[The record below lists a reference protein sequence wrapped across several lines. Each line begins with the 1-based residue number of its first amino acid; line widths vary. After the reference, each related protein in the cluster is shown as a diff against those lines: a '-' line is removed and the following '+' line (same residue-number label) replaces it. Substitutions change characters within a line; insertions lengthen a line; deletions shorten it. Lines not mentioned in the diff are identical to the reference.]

1 MEAKEQVTGKI
12 KITDNAVEE
21 LVGYM
26 TTQVYGVVGMASP
39 SLKER
44 LLHLLSRDIK
54 KGVQVVSSDDS
65 VSINVYIIVEHGVN
79 IQEVAHNLQEQVTYA
94 VETHA
99 GLKVAGVNVHVKGIK
114 T

>member
-1 MEAKEQVTGKI
+1 MVAGRV

-21 LVGYM
+21 LVGYV
-26 TTQVYGVVGMASP
+26 TTQVYGVVGMASL

-44 LLHLLSRDIK
+44 LLHLLTRDIK
-54 KGVQVVSSDDS
+54 KGVQVVSADS
-65 VSINVYIIVEHGVN
+65 SVTIDVYIIVERGVN

-94 VETHA
+94 VETHT